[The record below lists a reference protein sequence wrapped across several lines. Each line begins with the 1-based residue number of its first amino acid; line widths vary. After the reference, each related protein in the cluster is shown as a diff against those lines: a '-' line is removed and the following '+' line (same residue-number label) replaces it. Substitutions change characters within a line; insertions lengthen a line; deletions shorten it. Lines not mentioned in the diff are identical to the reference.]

1 MRLLQTLEKVGKSIK
16 RLSVDLLKLI
26 QIRISLTNM
35 CASLLMVLVSI
46 IKLLNIAL
54 LKATA
59 KNMEETLAACIKM
72 T

>member
-59 KNMEETLAACIKM
+59 KNMEVTLAACIKM

>member
-1 MRLLQTLEKVGKSIK
+1 MRLLQTLEKVAKSIK
-16 RLSVDLLKLI
+16 RLSVDLLKPI

-35 CASLLMVLVSI
+35 CASLSMVSVLT
-46 IKLLNIAL
+46 IKLLNTAL
-54 LKATA
+54 LKVTA

>member
-1 MRLLQTLEKVGKSIK
+1 MRLLQTLEKVEKSIK
-16 RLSVDLLKLI
+16 RLSVDLLKPI

-35 CASLLMVLVSI
+35 YASLLMVSVSI
-46 IKLLNIAL
+46 IKLQNTAH